1 MWAGENQFLDLYSWI
16 LSEKALGSSL
26 KRGFQLRNTTEGD
39 SCYRDGTVSAFS
51 TFQIWSP
58 LAASLMLA
66 CLSPWRD
73 SHNFIS
79 RNRDG
84 VPDPHITASLHGR
97 KFSMGTM
104 NKPHKGRRDHC
115 SLGLCLRVLG
125 SSNNSMHFDSQLTV
139 CL

>member
-1 MWAGENQFLDLYSWI
+1 MGRRESVFRSLFMDPIRESSWVISKEGFSAKEHYRGRQLLQGRYSVCFFHFPN
-16 LSEKALGSSL
+16 L
-26 KRGFQLRNTTEGD
+26 
-39 SCYRDGTVSAFS
+39 V
-51 TFQIWSP
+51 P
-58 LAASLMLA
+58 ASLMLA